1 MLTNTAQLIALLLAL
16 FFLTI
21 GPRVLHVGE
30 AHEWLVL
37 ALFAGMSG
45 AQVASARQS
54 GSAELPTAPMTS
66 SYVDLV
72 ADKYLFVGF
81 TNPNA
86 GGRNRRLIYIAVM
99 WFGAMLGAI
108 VHRYGGSAAVV
119 GVTMGLKAL
128 AMGLVSAARGEAGE
142 KKRAE
147 REDREKR
154 AGQGQGAE
162 ERA

>member
-1 MLTNTAQLIALLLAL
+1 MTALLLAL

-21 GPRVLHVGE
+21 GPAPLHVGG

-81 TNPNA
+81 THPHA
-86 GGRNRRLIYIAVM
+86 GGRNRRLVYILVM
-99 WFGAMLGAI
+99 WVGAMLGAV
-108 VHRYGGSAAVV
+108 VHRWGGSAAVV
-119 GVTMGLKAL
+119 GLTMGLKGV
-128 AMGLVSAARGEAGE
+128 AMTLVSVAQGEEGRVRTVE
-142 KKRAE
+142 KEE
-147 REDREKR
+147 REKVD
-154 AGQGQGAE
+154 GQGQGAE